1 MKVGIAQLNVTV
13 GDFYGNCERI
23 VAASRQLERDGAE
36 LVVCPELSLCGY
48 PPMDLVDHESFVQ
61 QNLAGIDRLTHELPG
76 EVPVLVGYVD
86 RSHSDRGKGL
96 QNVIGVVHNGAL
108 VFRQAKRLLP
118 TYDVFDEAR
127 YFQPDDASRVWE
139 YRGMRIGIAI
149 CEDLWW
155 EIEPVPGTRY
165 SIDPIQDLA
174 AAGAQYIVAPSAS
187 PFHSGKPALREHLAA
202 IVGDKFGLPV
212 VYANLIGG
220 NDNLI
225 FDGRSFATDSSG
237 AVTQRCDGFASVTA
251 TVDVQPATARVAA
264 GSNPTPDHNANRRS
278 GATTSA
284 AAESIADIAAA
295 LRLGIR
301 DYLAKTGFSRA
312 HLGLSGGIDSAVV
325 TVLAAQAL
333 GPQNL
338 HAFLLPS
345 QYSSPGSISDSEV
358 LCRRLGVA
366 WSTVAIGE
374 LFTQFTQA
382 LAPVFGDV
390 PADTTEE
397 NVQARIRG
405 VLLMAYSNKTGSLTL
420 TTGNKS
426 ELAVGYCTLYGD
438 MVGGLSVIG
447 DVLKTEVYQLASYLN
462 REREIIPR
470 AILEKPPSAELRPDQ
485 RDDDSLPPYE
495 VLDRILQR
503 YVVHNA
509 TYAQIVADGFDT
521 QTVRHILDLVAKNE
535 YKRRQAAP
543 VLKISPRAFGTGR
556 RMPIARQVYE
566 THF

>member
-13 GDFYGNCERI
+13 GDFFGNCERI
-23 VAASRQLERDGAE
+23 VSASRQLVQDGAQ

-61 QNLAGIDRLTHELPG
+61 QNLAGLDRLTRDLPDD
-76 EVPVLVGYVD
+76 VPVLVGYVD

-127 YFQPDDASRVWE
+127 YFQPDDASRIWE
-139 YRGMRIGIAI
+139 YGGVRIGIAI

-155 EIEPVPGTRY
+155 EIEPVPGTSY
-165 SIDPIQDLA
+165 AIDPIRDLA

-225 FDGRSFATDSSG
+225 FDGRSFATDTSG
-237 AVTQRCDGFASVTA
+237 AVTYRCDGFASA
-251 TVDVQPATARVAA
+251 TTIIDIQPAAA
-264 GSNPTPDHNANRRS
+264 GVASASKPASDNSSHRS
-278 GATTSA
+278 GATIA
-284 AAESIADIAAA
+284 AADESIADVAAA

-325 TVLAAQAL
+325 AVLAAQAL

-345 QYSSPGSISDSEV
+345 QYSSPGSISDSEL
-358 LCRRLGVA
+358 LCRRLEVA
-366 WSTVAIGE
+366 WSTVAIGD

-382 LAPVFGDV
+382 LAPVFGDA

-397 NVQARIRG
+397 NVQARVRG

-447 DVLKTEVYQLASYLN
+447 DVLKTEVYQLAAYLN

-495 VLDRILQR
+495 VLDQILQR

-509 TYAQIVADGFDT
+509 TYAQIVADGFDAE
-521 QTVRHILDLVAKNE
+521 TVRHILHLVAKNE

-556 RMPIARQVYE
+556 RMPIARKVYE